1 MGYNIIEVVTN
12 GDVRKYKIGEI
23 AKLAG
28 VSKRT
33 IDYYTN
39 LGLLRPLRSDN
50 NYRYY
55 TGDTL
60 VRMKLIETMKL
71 GRFTLEEIKD
81 YLDCWDKACLPEETR
96 TLEAGKINV
105 DVLRMQLKQLE
116 SQLVQ
121 LQSGGSAAMDEAGV
135 AQLRNRIMVQSMA
148 LFQSLMIYLNEIYAY
163 L

>member
-1 MGYNIIEVVTN
+1 VVTN
-12 GDVRKYKIGEI
+12 GDVRKYRIGEI

-39 LGLLRPLRSDN
+39 LGLLRPLRSES

-81 YLDCWDKACLPEETR
+81 YLDSWDKVCPPEETR
-96 TLEAGKINV
+96 TREVGKINV

-121 LQSGGSAAMDEAGV
+121 LQSNGSAAIDEAGV
-135 AQLRNRIMVQSMA
+135 AQLRNRIILQSMA